1 MPHITDAIS
10 ISEARANLKQVID
23 SVIDDHA
30 PVAIT
35 RRGAGAAVLVSL
47 DDWTALQETIHV
59 YSQPGLAEY
68 LKDIDAGKVKGGVTV
83 PEGVLTNFDSLED
96 LFRWID
102 REHAPDAKGT

>member
-10 ISEARANLKQVID
+10 ITEARANLKKVID

-35 RRGAGAAVLVSL
+35 RRGAGAVVVVSL
-47 DDWTALQETIHV
+47 EDYNALQETIHV
-59 YSQPGLAEY
+59 HSQPGLAEY
-68 LKDIDAGKVKGGVTV
+68 MKDIDAGKVTGGVTV
-83 PEGVLTNFDSLED
+83 PEGVLQNFDSLED

-102 REHAPDAKGT
+102 REHAPDAKSA